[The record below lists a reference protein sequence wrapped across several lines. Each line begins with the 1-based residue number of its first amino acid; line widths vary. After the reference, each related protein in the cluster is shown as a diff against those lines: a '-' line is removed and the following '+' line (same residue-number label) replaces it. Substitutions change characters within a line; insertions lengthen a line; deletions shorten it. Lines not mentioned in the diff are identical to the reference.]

1 METCYYVIAIAV
13 YVASTMKMRIGSENI
28 ALGKNTK
35 QSSVYGSWDSSKAVD
50 GCVLTGI
57 DSNCCTHTAGSQNE
71 AWWQVDLQTQ
81 FNIES
86 MKIIYREDDGY
97 LHRLAGYQ
105 IYLSNTT
112 IWRTEDACY
121 QDTTPDLAS
130 MSSVQTVACPGVAR
144 YLTIYN
150 DRRVKSFTWYSDD
163 AFLEL
168 CEVEVYGCPLRQYG
182 AGNCA
187 SRCSTTCVDDLC
199 HPTTGKCTEDCD
211 DGFFGPFC
219 DPCSTGC
226 TDPVCNR
233 TSGYCGCK
241 EGYHGND
248 CSQLC
253 STKCKGNACVKET
266 GFCAGCDQGFRGDAC
281 RDRCPVN
288 CKANTC
294 FQYSGSCTECEPGF
308 YGTMCD
314 KTCVSIS
321 CKDNICN
328 QTDGQC
334 TECAPGLYGAA
345 CDQNCPDNCNE
356 ECDRVTGICN
366 GCDQGVRGLY
376 CSEICPKNCQ
386 SNTCIQDNGHCT
398 ECKTGYYAEHCDKG
412 CPYNCKENICNHTY
426 GHCLECQSG
435 YYGEHCDKICPQ
447 NCKDMCDK
455 TNGDCTDLTATD
467 SINTAAIGIGAG
479 FGVVILVLVI
489 LVIVQN
495 RRLSMKNKD
504 TTGPIHM
511 SDILQR
517 AKTNDIDG
525 PYQEI
530 DTQNGKQLAKNA
542 TAENDYDRLD
552 PKDKVV
558 PNLYE
563 TV

>member
-1 METCYYVIAIAV
+1 METWYYVIAIVV
-13 YVASTMKMRIGSENI
+13 YVASTMEVCIGSE
-28 ALGKNTK
+28 
-35 QSSVYGSWDSSKAVD
+35 
-50 GCVLTGI
+50 
-57 DSNCCTHTAGSQNE
+57 
-71 AWWQVDLQTQ
+71 
-81 FNIES
+81 
-86 MKIIYREDDGY
+86 DDGV
-97 LHRLAGYQ
+97 LDRLAGYK
-105 IYLSNTT
+105 IYFSNTT

-130 MSSVQTVACPGVAR
+130 MFSVQTVACPGVAR

-150 DRRVKSFTWYSDD
+150 DRRVKSYAWYSDE

-168 CEVEVYGCPLRQYG
+168 CEVEVYGCALWQYG

-199 HPTTGKCTEDCD
+199 HPTTGKCTDCSDGFFKSSSSCTPCPQNCVDRLCNKETGVCSKDCD

-226 TDPVCNR
+226 TDPVCNK
-233 TSGYCGCK
+233 TSGYCDCK

-266 GFCAGCDQGFRGDAC
+266 GFCEGCNQGFSGDAC

-356 ECDRVTGICN
+356 ECDRTTGLCN
-366 GCDQGVRGLY
+366 GCDQGVHGLY

-386 SNTCIQDNGHCT
+386 SNTCIQDNGHCS
-398 ECKTGYYAEHCDKG
+398 
-412 CPYNCKENICNHTY
+412 
-426 GHCLECQSG
+426 ECQSG

-447 NCKDMCDK
+447 NCKDNMCDK
-455 TNGDCTDLTATD
+455 NNGHCTDLTATD

-479 FGVVILVLVI
+479 FGVVILVLVT
-489 LVIVQN
+489 LVIIQT

-504 TTGPIHM
+504 TTGPVHM
-511 SDILQR
+511 TDILQQANTNEFR
-517 AKTNDIDG
+517 ADIDG
-525 PYQEI
+525 PYEET
-530 DTQNGKQLAKNA
+530 DTQNGKQHAKNS
-542 TAENDYDRLD
+542 TADNDYDRLH

-563 TV
+563 IA